1 MSKIVLLFV
10 LLKTGAIVSAGPES
24 PPLALEHPAVTASG
38 PRLAMGPDPGG
49 KTGEG
54 VTPETTKTDHPAV
67 KEQGS
72 AQPRSDQPQSGRE
85 ESNAQSRAQSA
96 ESRRNQ
102 DSQSGTVPR

>member
-10 LLKTGAIVSAGPES
+10 LLKTGAIASAGPAS
-24 PPLALEHPAVTASG
+24 PQLAVEHPAFTAAGSY
-38 PRLAMGPDPGG
+38 LAMGPDPGG

-54 VTPETTKTDHPAV
+54 VTPESTKTDHPAV

-72 AQPRSDQPQSGRE
+72 AEPSDRSQSGRE
-85 ESNAQSRAQSA
+85 GSNPESRTQSA